1 MERSTKD
8 GALRGKRSGRE
19 SKFLTS
25 KNKILHVSNSMNE
38 LVMDPN
44 QKRLKQ
50 LCNREML
57 LWHLSGKSRKSL
69 KTKTGFY
76 REIGGTT
83 GLILCCI
90 SGRRSTQACC

>member
-1 MERSTKD
+1 MERFTQY
-8 GALRGKRSGRE
+8 GALQGKRSGRE
-19 SKFLTS
+19 SKFLTY

-57 LWHLSGKSRKSL
+57 LWHLSGKSRKPL
-69 KTKTGFY
+69 RKKKKKN
-76 REIGGTT
+76 R
-83 GLILCCI
+83 LL
-90 SGRRSTQACC
+90 